1 MFKRVAEYFTAMF
14 RRKAFLHWY
23 TGEGMDKM
31 EFTVAES
38 CHASS
43 NVVPTHSETLPVQFA
58 VLADDGKVAVKL
70 SDYVASSTPSA
81 AAQMDDSA
89 YGDGECPDIHSKS
102 VNDAGK
108 EATVNQIGGLAKVR
122 CTGALTQV

>member
-1 MFKRVAEYFTAMF
+1 MNGQDGVHGSRNA
-14 RRKAFLHWY
+14 
-23 TGEGMDKM
+23 
-31 EFTVAES
+31 
-38 CHASS
+38 
-43 NVVPTHSETLPVQFA
+43 VPTHSETLPVQFA

-89 YGDGECPDIHSKS
+89 YGDGERPDIHGKS

-108 EATVNQIGGLAKVR
+108 EATVKQIGRFVKVR
-122 CTGALTQV
+122 CTRTIDSVQPSSQDTL